1 MAIDGAP
8 ADEPTSYA
16 LQPPLPSPREEAG
29 EEPGEEPVVAGPPP
43 GPGTGRFV
51 GGRFRLLDRLGSGG
65 MGTVWRAH
73 DEIVDR
79 YVAIKEPRVPDQ
91 LSEAERT
98 TLYLRMQ
105 REARAAARI
114 DHPSVVTVH
123 DVVIEDERPW
133 LVMELVHGRSLAE
146 VLEEGTLQPQE
157 AARTGLAIVGALAAA
172 HDAGIL
178 HRDVKPANV
187 LLGRHDRVVLTDFGI
202 AHVEGEESLT
212 ETGAF
217 LGSLEYI
224 APERLLGRRPG
235 PESDLWS
242 LGVVLYQAVEGMSP
256 FRRQTSPSTMQAV
269 LLAEP
274 QRPAHAG
281 PLTDLIARLL
291 CREPGE
297 RPQAA
302 AIIETLRRV
311 AHPEPGGGVPL
322 MTEAVRGANGGPV
335 RWPSRALSG
344 LRSNRLARYGLGG
357 VALAAV
363 LVLVYAILDPFGG
376 GLPQGWTAK
385 DESKQVHAS
394 LAVPSEYKRNVDADS
409 NKDGQT
415 EVMFSAPDQ
424 LFSIELQRV
433 AGFTGD
439 SRAACEWQLEYYK
452 DGADSTM
459 RDAKGAVRNTTVQG
473 RSAAELTSTLVYSG
487 DQSQDRVQRI
497 EMAVVSGRGVRY
509 WLTVESPASPVQ
521 AGEGRRIFDLV
532 MDHLQL
538 DDL

>member
-1 MAIDGAP
+1 MAIDGGP

-16 LQPPLPSPREEAG
+16 LRPPLPSPREEAG
-29 EEPGEEPVVAGPPP
+29 VVAGSPA
-43 GPGTGRFV
+43 GPGTGRVV
-51 GGRFRLLDRLGSGG
+51 GGRFRLLERLGSGG

-79 YVAIKEPRVPDQ
+79 HVAIKEPRVPDR
-91 LSEAERT
+91 LNEAERA

-133 LVMELVHGRSLAE
+133 IVMELVQGRSLAE
-146 VLEEGTLQPQE
+146 VLEEGTLPPQE
-157 AARTGLAIVGALAAA
+157 AARIGLAVVGALAAA
-172 HDAGIL
+172 HEAGVL

-187 LLGRHDRVVLTDFGI
+187 LLGRYDRVVLTDFGI
-202 AHVEGEESLT
+202 AQVEGEESLT

-217 LGSLEYI
+217 VGSLEYI
-224 APERLLGRRPG
+224 APERVLGRRPG

-242 LGVVLYQAVEGMSP
+242 LGVVLYQAVEGVSP
-256 FRRQTSPSTMQAV
+256 FRRQTTPSTMQAV

-281 PLTDLIARLL
+281 PLTDLVARLL
-291 CREPGE
+291 CKEPRG
-297 RPQAA
+297 RPQAP
-302 AIIETLRRV
+302 AIIETLREA
-311 AHPEPGGGVPL
+311 AHSDPGAGVPL
-322 MTEAVRGANGGPV
+322 MTEAVRGANGATVP
-335 RWPSRALSG
+335 WPGRALTG
-344 LRSNRLARYGLGG
+344 LRSNRPARYGLGA
-357 VALAAV
+357 VVLAAV
-363 LVLVYAILDPFGG
+363 LALVYVILGPFGG
-376 GLPQGWTAK
+376 GGGGGAGLPRGWTAK

-394 LAVPSEYKRNVDADS
+394 LAVPAAYKRNVDPDS

-424 LFSIELQRV
+424 LFSIELLRV
-433 AGFTGD
+433 AGFTGN
-439 SRAACEWQLEYYK
+439 SREACVWQLEYYR
-452 DGADSTM
+452 DGAESTM
-459 RDAKGAVRNTTVQG
+459 RAAKGTVKNTTVQG
-473 RSAAELTSTLVYSG
+473 RSAAVLTSTFVYSG
-487 DQSQDRVQRI
+487 DKSQDRVQRI

-509 WLTVESPASPVQ
+509 WLTVESPASPVR
-521 AGEGRRIFDLV
+521 AGEGRRIFDRV

>member
-1 MAIDGAP
+1 MAIDGGP
-8 ADEPTSYA
+8 GDEPTSYA
-16 LQPPLPSPREEAG
+16 LQPPLPSPRGEAG
-29 EEPGEEPVVAGPPP
+29 DGRGEAPAAEAAGP
-43 GPGTGRFV
+43 GSGRFV
-51 GGRFRLLDRLGSGG
+51 GGRFRLLERLGSGG

-79 YVAIKEPRVPDQ
+79 YVAIKEPRVPDR

-98 TLYLRMQ
+98 TVYLRMQ

-123 DVVIEDERPW
+123 DVVTEDGRPW
-133 LVMELVHGRSLAE
+133 IVMELVHGRSLAE
-146 VLEEGTLQPQE
+146 VLEEGTLPPQE
-157 AARTGLAIVGALAAA
+157 AVRIGLAVVGALAAA
-172 HDAGIL
+172 HEAGIL

-202 AHVEGEESLT
+202 AQVEGEESLT
-212 ETGAF
+212 EPGAF
-217 LGSLEYI
+217 VGSLEYI
-224 APERLLGRRPG
+224 APERVLGRRPG

-242 LGVVLYQAVEGMSP
+242 LGVVLYQTVEGMSP
-256 FRRQTSPSTMQAV
+256 FRRQTTPSTMQAI

-281 PLTDLIARLL
+281 PLADLIAGLL
-291 CREPGE
+291 SKEPRE
-297 RPQAA
+297 RPRAP
-302 AIIETLRRV
+302 AIIEALRDV
-311 AHPEPGGGVPL
+311 AQPDPGGRAPL
-322 MTEAVRGANGGPV
+322 TTEAVRGANGGPAP
-335 RWPSRALSG
+335 WPRRALTG
-344 LRSNRLARYGLGG
+344 LRSNRRARYGLGA

-376 GLPQGWTAK
+376 GLPRGWTTK
-385 DESKQVHAS
+385 DESGQVHAS
-394 LAVPSEYKRNVDADS
+394 LAVPAEYKRNVDPDS

-415 EVMFSAPDQ
+415 EVLFSAPDQ

-439 SRAACEWQLEYYK
+439 SREACEWQLEYYK

-459 RDAKGAVRNTTVQG
+459 RDVTGTVKNTAVQG
-473 RSAAELTSTLVYSG
+473 RSAAVLTSAFVYSDDG
-487 DQSQDRVQRI
+487 SKDRVQRI
-497 EMAVVSGRGVRY
+497 EMAVVSGQGVRY